1 MACSPPA
8 SSVSGVFQARILKCV
23 GGWLPFPPSGDHP
36 IEPVSFMSP
45 SLADGFFTTSKK
57 VVLRATL
64 KENPHNYF
72 HTQIFKIY
80 SKVL

>member
-1 MACSPPA
+1 
-8 SSVSGVFQARILKCV
+8 
-23 GGWLPFPPSGDHP
+23 
-36 IEPVSFMSP
+36 MSP